1 MADMITVTKKDS
13 GESVEN
19 LLRRFNRKVQQA
31 GVLTNAKMV
40 QFFEKPPTKRDRRLR
55 AIVRRERR
63 AAKIKKLKLG
73 R

>member
-1 MADMITVTKKDS
+1 MITVTKKDS

-19 LLRRFNRKVQQA
+19 LLRRFGRKVQQS
-31 GVLTNAKMV
+31 GVLANAKMG
-40 QFFEKPPTKRDRRLR
+40 QYFEKPPSKRDRRLR
-55 AIVRRERR
+55 AIVRRERK